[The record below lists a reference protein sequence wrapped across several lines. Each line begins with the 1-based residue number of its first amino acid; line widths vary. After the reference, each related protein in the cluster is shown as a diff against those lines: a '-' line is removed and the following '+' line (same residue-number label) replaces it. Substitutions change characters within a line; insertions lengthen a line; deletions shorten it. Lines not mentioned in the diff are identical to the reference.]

1 VESVNLK
8 KTKIHS
14 TAVVHP
20 WARIGAGV
28 QIGPYAVIGP
38 EVVLGDGCEIGS
50 HVLIDGI
57 TTIGNNNRIFHGAS
71 VGSEPQD
78 LKYNGGRTRLVIGD
92 ENVIRE
98 FVTINTATA
107 DGEATLIGSNCLLMA
122 YSHVAHNCVLGDYVI
137 LANSVNLAGHV
148 LVDDHAI
155 IGGVTPVH
163 QFVRIGKHA
172 FIGGGS
178 RVEKDVPP
186 FIKIA
191 GNPPA
196 VYGVNSVGLARRG
209 FSEERRITIKK
220 IHKLIYR
227 RGLNTS
233 QVIEALENG
242 EFSGPDAEEMLEFL
256 KTSERGIQA

>member
-1 VESVNLK
+1 MSTNI
-8 KTKIHS
+8 IHP
-14 TAVVHP
+14 TAVVDPH
-20 WARIGAGV
+20 AELHNGV
-28 QIGPYAVIGP
+28 EIGPYAVIGP
-38 EVVLGDGCEIGS
+38 DVVLNKNVKVMA
-50 HVLIDGI
+50 HVMINGN
-57 TTIGNNNRIFHGAS
+57 TTIGENTSIFPKAVIGLI
-71 VGSEPQD
+71 PQD
-78 LKYNGGRTRLVIGD
+78 LKYHGERSFVTIGK
-92 ENVIRE
+92 NNTIRE

-107 DGEATLIGSNCLLMA
+107 EGEATIIGSNCLLMA

-178 RVEKDVPP
+178 RVERDVPP

-209 FSEERRITIKK
+209 FSEERRTTIKK

-242 EFSGPDAEEMLEFL
+242 EFSGPDADEMLEFL